1 MEFEAWTDDWFQR
14 KESGKWEM
22 SPEYG
27 LGRKGVLCL
36 QDHGYPASFRNIKI
50 KELSKKIPA
59 KTEFL
64 FNGKDLNGWKVYG
77 TELWYVDKEGCLVCE
92 SGKDKQY
99 GYLTTRDYYNDFD
112 LNLEFK
118 QLANG
123 NSGVF
128 FRSFIEPPVKIHG
141 WQCEVAPTGND
152 TGGIYESYGR
162 GWLVQIPDEKENILK
177 QGDWNTLRIRVEGAH
192 VQTWLNGELMADLTD
207 KKIGATQGRIALQI
221 HDGGGIKVQ
230 WRNFRLTTL

>member
-1 MEFEAWTDDWFQR
+1 MRF
-14 KESGKWEM
+14 
-22 SPEYG
+22 
-27 LGRKGVLCL
+27 VV
-36 QDHGYPASFRNIKI
+36 SF
-50 KELSKKIPA
+50 SH
-59 KTEFL
+59 
-64 FNGKDLNGWKVYG
+64 
-77 TELWYVDKEGCLVCE
+77 
-92 SGKDKQY
+92 
-99 GYLTTRDYYNDFD
+99 
-112 LNLEFK
+112 
-118 QLANG
+118 LANG

-230 WRNFRLTTL
+230 WRNIRLTRL

>member
-1 MEFEAWTDDWFQR
+1 MQCIEAWTDDWFQR

-118 QLANG
+118 QLASSSHRSRFTAG
-123 NSGVF
+123 NAKWL
-128 FRSFIEPPVKIHG
+128 RRATIPVAFMNLTGAVG
-141 WQCEVAPTGND
+141 WYKFQM
-152 TGGIYESYGR
+152 
-162 GWLVQIPDEKENILK
+162 K
-177 QGDWNTLRIRVEGAH
+177 
-192 VQTWLNGELMADLTD
+192 
-207 KKIGATQGRIALQI
+207 KKIS
-221 HDGGGIKVQ
+221 
-230 WRNFRLTTL
+230 